1 MHMNHF
7 LYLLYFELL
16 WKGCNCFSNY
26 NFPWSWSLSK
36 EYKSISWFKVEIKI
50 IEIRNRDSFTAN
62 VKKNINKLKAQAQAM
77 ISTEDS
83 PEEEGNDEEEL
94 SEEEDDDSEE
104 YAIQKIGWKCI
115 SSFPIPYITEHILSL
130 SMYLFIPSSLV

>member
-1 MHMNHF
+1 
-7 LYLLYFELL
+7 
-16 WKGCNCFSNY
+16 
-26 NFPWSWSLSK
+26 
-36 EYKSISWFKVEIKI
+36 
-50 IEIRNRDSFTAN
+50 
-62 VKKNINKLKAQAQAM
+62 M

-83 PEEEGNDEEEL
+83 PEEEGNDDEEL

-115 SSFPIPYITEHILSL
+115 SSFPIPYTTEHILSL

>member
-36 EYKSISWFKVEIKI
+36 EYKSISWFKVELKI
-50 IEIRNRDSFTAN
+50 IEIINRDSITAN

-83 PEEEGNDEEEL
+83 PEEEGNDDEEL

>member
-1 MHMNHF
+1 
-7 LYLLYFELL
+7 
-16 WKGCNCFSNY
+16 
-26 NFPWSWSLSK
+26 
-36 EYKSISWFKVEIKI
+36 
-50 IEIRNRDSFTAN
+50 
-62 VKKNINKLKAQAQAM
+62 M

-115 SSFPIPYITEHILSL
+115 TSFPIQYVTDHIPSL
-130 SMYLFIPSSLV
+130 SMYSFIPFFFIIGIK

>member
-7 LYLLYFELL
+7 LYLVYFALL

-50 IEIRNRDSFTAN
+50 IEIINRDSITAN

-83 PEEEGNDEEEL
+83 PEEEGNDDEEL

>member
-50 IEIRNRDSFTAN
+50 IEIINRDSITAN

-83 PEEEGNDEEEL
+83 PEEEGNDDEEL

>member
-36 EYKSISWFKVEIKI
+36 EYKSISRFKVELKI
-50 IEIRNRDSFTAN
+50 IEIINRDSITAN

-83 PEEEGNDEEEL
+83 PEEEGNDDEEL

>member
-36 EYKSISWFKVEIKI
+36 EYKSISRFKVEIKI
-50 IEIRNRDSFTAN
+50 IEIINRDSITAN

-83 PEEEGNDEEEL
+83 PEEEGNDDEEL

>member
-1 MHMNHF
+1 MAT
-7 LYLLYFELL
+7 
-16 WKGCNCFSNY
+16 
-26 NFPWSWSLSK
+26 SLDLK
-36 EYKSISWFKVEIKI
+36 DVEIKI
-50 IEIRNRDSFTAN
+50 IEIINRDSITAN

-83 PEEEGNDEEEL
+83 PEEEGNDDEEL

>member
-50 IEIRNRDSFTAN
+50 IEIINRDSITAN

-83 PEEEGNDEEEL
+83 PEEEGNDDEEL

-104 YAIQKIGWKCI
+104 YAIQKIGLKCI